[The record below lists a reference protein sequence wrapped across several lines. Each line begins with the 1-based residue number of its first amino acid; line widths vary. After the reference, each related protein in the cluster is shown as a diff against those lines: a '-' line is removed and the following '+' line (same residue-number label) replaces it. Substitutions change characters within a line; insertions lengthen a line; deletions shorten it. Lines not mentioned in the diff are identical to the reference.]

1 MYRLQTQIIHMD
13 MAIGVYKYGRGGKC
27 AYIFRHTQAGN
38 RERKIQMS
46 RDDTNRNRVFRA
58 SIGTV
63 T

>member
-1 MYRLQTQIIHMD
+1 MD